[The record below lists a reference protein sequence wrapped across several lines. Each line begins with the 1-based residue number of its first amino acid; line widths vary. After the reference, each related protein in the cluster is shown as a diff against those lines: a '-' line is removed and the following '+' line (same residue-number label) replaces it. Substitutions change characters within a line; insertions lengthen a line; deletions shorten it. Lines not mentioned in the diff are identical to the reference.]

1 MKKLLCLIMALM
13 FTQAASAADVKL
25 DTDQKKMAYTLGYQ
39 LGLSLRQQGFEFDA
53 DTVSAAVHD
62 VFSGKT
68 PKLNQAEMQAV
79 VQKMNTAMLQKQV
92 EIADNNYKA
101 GQKFLQDNKNK
112 DGVKTTKS
120 GLQYKVVKSGSG
132 KTPKSSDKVV
142 AHYEG
147 RLISGKVFDSSIK
160 RGSPATFPVN
170 GVIKGW
176 QEVLQLMKEGDKWQ
190 VYIPSDLA
198 YGEKGVGRNIGPN
211 ETLIFDIELIKVN

>member
-1 MKKLLCLIMALM
+1 M
-13 FTQAASAADVKL
+13 FTQAASAADAKL

-39 LGLSLRQQGFEFDA
+39 LGLSLRQQGFELDA

-62 VFSGKT
+62 VFTGKQ

-79 VQKMNTAMLQKQV
+79 VQKMNAAMLQKQV
-92 EIADNNYKA
+92 ELADNNYKA
-101 GQKFLQDNKNK
+101 GQKFLKDNKDK

-120 GLQYKVVKSGSG
+120 GLQYKVVKNGSG
-132 KTPKSSDKVV
+132 KTPKPSDKVV

-176 QEVLQLMKEGDKWQ
+176 QEALQLMKEGDKWQ

>member
-1 MKKLLCLIMALM
+1 MKKLLCLLTALLM
-13 FTQAASAADVKL
+13 SQAATAADVKL

-39 LGLSLRQQGFEFDA
+39 LGLSLRQQGFELDA

-62 VFSGKT
+62 VFTGKQ
-68 PKLNQAEMQAV
+68 PMLNKAEMQAV
-79 VQKMNTAMLQKQV
+79 VQKMNAAMLQKQV
-92 EIADNNYKA
+92 ELADNNYKA
-101 GQKFLQDNKNK
+101 GQQFLQENKTK
-112 DGVKTTKS
+112 EGVKTTNS
-120 GLQYKVVKSGSG
+120 GLQYKVITSGSG
-132 KTPKSSDKVV
+132 KTPKPSDSVV

-147 RLISGKVFDSSIK
+147 RLINGKVFDSSIK